1 MIRPEPETDRT
12 SSVEP
17 IAVDPVFGYAR
28 TKFLERV
35 AHDLRGPS
43 GVALGA
49 LDEIA
54 AVLASGDTDRVAPL
68 IRIARRAQAKV
79 LRVAEKL
86 SRTAMMF
93 QGCPLEDAP
102 VELGPLV
109 ERATHAA
116 ESVEGRRNVR
126 CVIEGAASAETVR
139 GDAGW
144 LEVILTELVADAISH
159 ARSAVRVAVRRG
171 EGHVAV
177 EITSDGRATPPP
189 PRALLAPSDD
199 KRGLGVSMSL
209 AARLMEALGG
219 TFEPGEFGGSPGV
232 RLRFV
237 DRASAVRALAE
248 REAGPPPSAP

>member
-1 MIRPEPETDRT
+1 MAQPERLEEQRT

-17 IAVDPVFGYAR
+17 ITADPVSAYAR
-28 TKFLERV
+28 TRFLERI

-49 LDEIA
+49 LDEITA
-54 AVLASGDTDRVAPL
+54 AIASGDNDRIAPL
-68 IRIARRAQAKV
+68 LRIARRAQAKV

-86 SRTAMMF
+86 SRTAMMV
-93 QGCPLEDAP
+93 QGTPIEDVL
-102 VELGPLV
+102 VELGPIV
-109 ERATHAA
+109 ERSAQAA

-126 CVIEGAASAETVR
+126 CVTEGVHGAGAIR

-159 ARSAVRVAVRRG
+159 ARSAVRVAVKRS
-171 EGHVAV
+171 EGSAAI
-177 EITSDGRATPPP
+177 EITSDGRSTPPN
-189 PRALLAPSDD
+189 PRPLLAPSDD

-209 AARLMEALGG
+209 AALFMDAIGG
-219 TFEPGEFGGSPGV
+219 TFEAGEFSGSPGV

-237 DRASAVRALAE
+237 DRPRKS
-248 REAGPPPSAP
+248 